1 MTVYVDYTYYV
12 TSFLGTAIAESA
24 FPALALRASAA
35 IDQMTFGRAAVDFAA
50 SENVVAI
57 KNATCA
63 VAEELQRQDANSNV
77 DGVASESQGQ
87 YSVTYLANSNRSRSN
102 TAKIQDAAN
111 VWLANTYLTFAG
123 FNSGEYSGDPDD
135 S

>member
-1 MTVYVDYTYYV
+1 MAYADFTYYV
-12 TSFLGTAIAESA
+12 TSYLGTAIAESA

-35 IDQMTFGRAAVDFAA
+35 LDQMTFGRAATDTA
-50 SENVVAI
+50 NTTAI
-57 KNATCA
+57 KNAMCA
-63 VAEELQRQDANSNV
+63 VAEELQRQDAQGST

-87 YSVTYLANSNRSRSN
+87 YSVSYLANSNRSKSN
-102 TAKIQDAAN
+102 ISKLQNAAG

-123 FNSGEYSGDPDD
+123 FATDEYSDD

>member
-1 MTVYVDYTYYV
+1 MAYTDFTYYA

-35 IDQMTFGRAAVDFAA
+35 LDQMTFGRAVVDFAVPT
-50 SENVVAI
+50 NVTAI
-57 KNATCA
+57 KNAMCA
-63 VAEELQRQDANSNV
+63 VAEELQRQDAQGNV

-87 YSVTYLANSNRSRSN
+87 YSVSYLANSNRSKSN
-102 TAKIQDAAN
+102 ISKLQTAAG

-123 FNSGEYSGDPDD
+123 FATDEYSDD

>member
-1 MTVYVDYTYYV
+1 MAYTEFTYYV

-35 IDQMTFGRAAVDFAA
+35 LDQMTFGRAATDTT
-50 SENVVAI
+50 NVTAI
-57 KNATCA
+57 KNAMCA
-63 VAEELQRQDANSNV
+63 VAEELQRQDAQGNV
-77 DGVASESQGQ
+77 DGVATESQGQ
-87 YSVTYLANSNRSRSN
+87 YSVSYLANSSRSKSN
-102 TAKIQDAAN
+102 ISKLQTAAG

-123 FNSGEYSGDPDD
+123 FATDEYSDD